1 MMRKWP
7 IGIFLLLLIA
17 IGFLP
22 QIAATRFGKPFFV
35 RALEKKS
42 RAKVEVG
49 ELHFSWLGPQTFQQ
63 IRWSNDYATG
73 TVEELQV
80 NAPFW
85 SFSGPFK
92 LKNGSI
98 AYQNGSVDHIEGQ
111 MEGNDFQLNGIT
123 LQGHISLRGQVY
135 SKLHFQIT
143 VDIKNFP
150 LLIVGQHLDQI
161 FGPTLDLNGI
171 ISLEPGRQGR
181 LDLDIASQNVAA
193 KLRGHLSENSVLLR
207 EPLLAS
213 IRVTPELS
221 ALLLK
226 DANPLFLSSL
236 EAAQPATLRIDP
248 NSLIPLPFSL
258 AKLRLQGIFDL
269 GQARCRTT
277 QTAQA
282 IVRLLQA
289 APSPQMNI
297 WATSLPFRIEHG
309 IVQTGR
315 MDLLLADTLHVCTWG
330 EIDLLNDQLH
340 MSLGIPADTL
350 RKAFG
355 IKNLSE
361 NYVLTIP
368 IRGTTKNPELVKGP
382 AIATISALVAGKQIS
397 KKGFLGGLSTLIHP
411 KEDETVPPAKRP
423 FPWE

>member
-1 MMRKWP
+1 MMRKWL
-7 IGIFLLLLIA
+7 IAVVLLLLIA

-22 QIAATRFGKPFFV
+22 QIATTRIGKPFFV

-42 RAKVEVG
+42 HAKVEVG

-63 IRWSNDYATG
+63 IRWTHDYATG
-73 TVEELQV
+73 TVEKLQID
-80 NAPFW
+80 APFW

-92 LKNGSI
+92 LNNGAITYRS
-98 AYQNGSVDHIEGQ
+98 GSVDHIEGQ
-111 MEGNDFQLNGIT
+111 MEGNDFQFTGVT
-123 LQGHISLRGQVY
+123 LQGHISLRGQVH
-135 SKLHFQIT
+135 SKLRFHIT

-150 LLIVGQHLDQI
+150 LIVIGQHLDQI
-161 FGPTLDLNGI
+161 FGPALDLNGI
-171 ISLEPGRQGR
+171 ISLEPGQQGR
-181 LDLDIASQNVAA
+181 LDLDIASQNIAA
-193 KLRGHLSENSVLLR
+193 KLRSHFAEHSILLR

-236 EAAQPATLRIDP
+236 EAANPAALRIDP
-248 NSLIPLPFSL
+248 NSLIPLPLSL
-258 AKLRLQGIFDL
+258 EKLCLQGTFDL
-269 GQARCRTT
+269 GQAKCRTT

-289 APSPQMNI
+289 TPSPQMNI
-297 WATSLPFRIEHG
+297 WATPLPFRIDHG
-309 IVQTGR
+309 IIQTGR
-315 MDLLLADTLHVCTWG
+315 MDLLLANTLHVCTWG
-330 EIDLLNDQLH
+330 DIDLLNDHVH
-340 MSLGIPADTL
+340 MFLGIPADTL

-397 KKGFLGGLSTLIHP
+397 KKGFLGGLSNLIRP
-411 KEDETVPPAKRP
+411 KEDENVPPAQRP